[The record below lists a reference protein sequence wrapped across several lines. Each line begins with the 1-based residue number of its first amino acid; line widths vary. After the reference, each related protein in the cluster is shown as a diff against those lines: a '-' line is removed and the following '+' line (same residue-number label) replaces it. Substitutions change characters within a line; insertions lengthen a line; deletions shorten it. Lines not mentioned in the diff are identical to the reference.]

1 MKESEQYTQ
10 VCKDRFD
17 GIEGKLDDIIDRLF
31 LDNGNECLQSKVNN
45 NARIIKIIAGIFT
58 VIGTAVVSVICW
70 IIKAKL

>member
-45 NARIIKIIAGIFT
+45 NARIIKLIAGVFA
-58 VIGTAVVSVICW
+58 VIGSAIVSVIGW